1 MIKKLYTALYTDK
14 NVLYLNEDS
23 ASIVFSC
30 NGIVI
35 LKIDLNINNNFG
47 EDDPDTIIL
56 VRLLACH
63 IKFETRRELQKV
75 KRRINANSVTSQK
88 MVGFLH
94 VRR

>member
-1 MIKKLYTALYTDK
+1 MIKKLYTALYADK
-14 NVLYLNEDS
+14 NILYLNEDS

-56 VRLLACH
+56 VRLWLVILNLKYA
-63 IKFETRRELQKV
+63 KNSKKV